1 MELLT
6 NWIRGPIMLV
16 LFFFELG
23 EYFIFYIFFSN
34 LVSFSAHVVFSFY
47 SFNVSFAFFSI
58 INLWTTCGIF
68 RKNSSCLTIYFTA
81 VLNHLLVMEPT
92 KIEAGV
98 SIDFSLSL
106 QNKAKI
112 LTTKKAK
119 INKVKGYSL

>member
-6 NWIRGPIMLV
+6 NWIRGPIKLV

-68 RKNSSCLTIYFTA
+68 RQNSSCLKIYFTA

-98 SIDFSLSL
+98 SI
-106 QNKAKI
+106 KI
-112 LTTKKAK
+112 
-119 INKVKGYSL
+119 